1 MDNIE
6 IVKRLTKVNSEE
18 IHVSDD
24 GFLSTGYVIRN
35 GEIIFKFK
43 KHPDV
48 SYENEIR
55 LLDFLNSENLNVNL
69 QRVGWIS
76 PDDSYVGLYGVK
88 GKAAEHLSLSD
99 EEKLSVGRQ
108 LGVFLKKLHFLS
120 PDRTGS
126 FSVEEEI
133 SAWQKRFLK
142 SAKIMTEYF
151 TSEEMEK
158 LHSFVFEKAPKEL
171 TALGEKQVFSHADL
185 GEGNIFLDDNGKVGV
200 IDFNESAYADEAAD
214 FMDIEDDSI
223 CNALLEA
230 YGADDT
236 LREKVKIRRLIRPLF
251 VIETYSQRGQKAVEK
266 YIDRIRQT
274 LL

>member
-108 LGVFLKKLHFLS
+108 LGVFLKKLHSLS

-133 SAWQKRFLK
+133 SAWQERFLK

>member
-99 EEKLSVGRQ
+99 EEKLSVGSQ
-108 LGVFLKKLHFLS
+108 LGVFLKKLHSLS
-120 PDRTGS
+120 PDHTGS

-133 SAWQKRFLK
+133 SAWQERFLK

>member
-108 LGVFLKKLHFLS
+108 LGVFLKKLHSLS
-120 PDRTGS
+120 PDHTGS

-133 SAWQKRFLK
+133 SAWQERFLK